1 MNSHRFLKNNE
12 EKIKGDF
19 IINHFNLD
27 EKCLGVFDL
36 NMGEN
41 SPCMILHY
49 DECWYT
55 SGHECPDLPDEIE
68 LQTDIYNSPT
78 ITHIPLTSNVMGD
91 LTLAGCYVDWDLLK
105 K

>member
-1 MNSHRFLKNNE
+1 MNSHRFFKNNE

-49 DECWYT
+49 DECWYR

-68 LQTDIYNSPT
+68 MQTDGVQFVFNQTPVFLEHKVSDINSQ
-78 ITHIPLTSNVMGD
+78 
-91 LTLAGCYVDWDLLK
+91 
-105 K
+105 